1 MRRRTEKFIYMALT
15 AALIATL
22 GFMGSVELATAPVPE
37 RTTKHRTAV
46 PAPEPPRPPIQPI
59 PQMRPELKE
68 FKRTIDKEMA
78 WIPIETT
85 IYEYEYI
92 GTYFITAYCACK
104 ECCGWDTGITASGE
118 TVHRANEINRKSQP
132 TTAAIDPSLHSFGDL
147 IYVPSEDR
155 IYICEDTGSAVK
167 GHHIDLY
174 QDDHE
179 AVQGYNTRYEDLYS
193 VTTRTILEPAGTYDI
208 HKYINQREDTQHD
221 FKRSDKES

>member
-1 MRRRTEKFIYMALT
+1 MALT
-15 AALIATL
+15 AAMIATL
-22 GFMGSVELATAPVPE
+22 GFMSSVELATAPVPE

-46 PAPEPPRPPIQPI
+46 PAPEHPRPPIEPI
-59 PQMRPELKE
+59 PQMSPELKE
-68 FKRTIDKEMA
+68 FKKTIDKEMA
-78 WIPIETT
+78 LIPLETT

-92 GTYFITAYCACK
+92 GTYYITAYCACK

-118 TVHRANEINRKSQP
+118 TVHRANELNRKSQP

-167 GHHIDLY
+167 G
-174 QDDHE
+174 
-179 AVQGYNTRYEDLYS
+179 YNTRYEDLYS

-221 FKRSDKES
+221 IKRSDKES